1 MFGSDPIGEYPF
13 ADTPDPSIW
22 RQGAIVAFV
31 NTVPSETATSTT
43 LPAINATVT
52 THPGK

>member
-1 MFGSDPIGEYPF
+1 MFGADPIGQYTF
-13 ADTPDPSIW
+13 ADTPDPSLW

-31 NTVPSETATSTT
+31 STQPSETATSPT